1 MVNTSQSV
9 GRETRYYRK
18 DEQNNIVNKGSSMDV
33 ETKKTSSP
41 SATVKQT
48 LIQSDGF
55 EPGDFSS
62 STESSI
68 SSLASVRMKS
78 TTGYSKQVMK
88 PEASPI
94 IPPRAPVLETLK
106 RTKRDLV
113 KKQGSINGEGLG
125 KVFILM
131 FETQLELIYNFA

>member
-78 TTGYSKQVMK
+78 TTGYSKQVMN

-131 FETQLELIYNFA
+131 FETQLELI